1 MKIHKVNGEIMCL
14 ILFLYEKHPDY
25 RLILAANRDEFYDRP
40 TSPLALW
47 DDAPDV
53 LAGRDLKGTGTW
65 LGITKNGRIAAITNF
80 REPDLFKTNAP
91 SRGLLV
97 SDYLTG
103 TRAPKTYLKHIKAIG
118 QRYNGFNLIL
128 GDVSGLYYYSNKA
141 DKIKELKPGLYGL
154 SNHLLDT
161 PWPKVEKGKAGLKKI
176 LTGKKQINTEEIFS
190 LLSDRTFAPDN
201 RLPDTG
207 IDLDWERMLSP
218 LFIKSDIY
226 GTRSSSIVLI
236 DGSHEASLIE
246 RSFIPEARGS
256 LQQKT
261 REFNLK
267 ISDTA

>member
-1 MKIHKVNGEIMCL
+1 MCL
-14 ILFLYEKHPDY
+14 IIFLYDIHPDY

-40 TSPLALW
+40 TDPLSFW

-53 LAGRDLKGTGTW
+53 LAGRDLKGKGTW
-65 LGITKNGRIAAITNF
+65 LGINKNGRIAAITNF
-80 REPDLFKTNAP
+80 REPATFKTNAP
-91 SRGLLV
+91 SRGLLL

-103 TRAPKTYLKHIKAIG
+103 TMNPRIYLKHIKTIG
-118 QRYNGFNLIL
+118 HRYNGFNLII
-128 GDVSGLYYYSNKA
+128 GDMSGLYYYSNKA

-161 PWPKVEKGKAGLKKI
+161 PWPKVEKGKRGLEKLLAKE
-176 LTGKKQINTEEIFS
+176 KQMNTEDIFS
-190 LLSDRTFAPDN
+190 LLADRTFPPDD

-236 DGSHEASLIE
+236 DRSRKTSFTE
-246 RSFIPEARGS
+246 RSFIPEEPGS
-256 LQQKT
+256 FKQKT
-261 REFNLK
+261 RRFNLK
-267 ISDTA
+267 ISNTV